1 MSACGPH
8 DEHCITCGDVAV
20 EMRVVEV
27 NDSLA
32 VCEAEGEAREVEVA
46 LLEDGQAERT
56 ERRALGAGART
67 GGLTGTGRGRRVG
80 LRGGLGRRTAGC
92 GFAGRGHG

>member
-20 EMRVVEV
+20 EMRVVELR
-27 NDSLA
+27 DSLA

-46 LLEDGQAERT
+46 LLDDV
-56 ERRALGAGART
+56 RAGDVLLVHAD
-67 GGLTGTGRGRRVG
+67 VG
-80 LRGGLGRRTAGC
+80 LVKL
-92 GFAGRGHG
+92 

>member
-46 LLEDGQAERT
+46 LLDDVREGDVLLVHAD
-56 ERRALGAGART
+56 
-67 GGLTGTGRGRRVG
+67 VG
-80 LRGGLGRRTAGC
+80 LVKL
-92 GFAGRGHG
+92 

>member
-27 NDSLA
+27 HDSLA

-46 LLEDGQAERT
+46 LLDDVREGDVLLVHAD
-56 ERRALGAGART
+56 
-67 GGLTGTGRGRRVG
+67 VG
-80 LRGGLGRRTAGC
+80 LVKL
-92 GFAGRGHG
+92 